1 METGVP
7 MIKKVK
13 KGTPRLSLSERVHT
27 ARVDRQNGRWE
38 KQSGRWRLFSSL
50 SKRKGR
56 GASLFTFS
64 VKDWTTT
71 PSVPSLRKR
80 SVMEALLFTF
90 STERARG
97 LALHLLS
104 EGLDGH
110 IVRSFIEKAKRVD
123 LIVHSFIEKVK
134 SRVPLIGKVKSGTPC
149 FLFC

>member
-1 METGVP
+1 
-7 MIKKVK
+7 
-13 KGTPRLSLSERVHT
+13 
-27 ARVDRQNGRWE
+27 
-38 KQSGRWRLFSSL
+38 
-50 SKRKGR
+50 
-56 GASLFTFS
+56 
-64 VKDWTTT
+64 
-71 PSVPSLRKR
+71 
-80 SVMEALLFTF
+80 MEALLFTF

-134 SRVPLIGKVKSGTPC
+134 SSVPIIGKVKSGTPC